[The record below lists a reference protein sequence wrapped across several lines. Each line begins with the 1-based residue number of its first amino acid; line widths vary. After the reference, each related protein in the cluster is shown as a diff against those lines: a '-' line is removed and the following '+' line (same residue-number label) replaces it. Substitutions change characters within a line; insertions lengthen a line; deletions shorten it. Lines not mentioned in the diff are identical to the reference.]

1 MIIKKFIKYLL
12 IFIFNFFL
20 FSMSFK
26 TFLHNFDK
34 HTLRSVFAFDAF
46 VSFVGSVA
54 SSGSV
59 ASPVATSGS
68 VASSGVGSPV
78 GILSKIFLG
87 NNLLLKLLRTFS
99 LAVNYNPKLF

>member
-1 MIIKKFIKYLL
+1 
-12 IFIFNFFL
+12 
-20 FSMSFK
+20 MSFK

-54 SSGSV
+54 
-59 ASPVATSGS
+59 TSGS

-78 GILSKIFLG
+78 GILSKIFIG